1 MKPRVVAAGA
11 ILALWAGG
19 LATLARRQFAGGEA
33 ARLERAALFVSP
45 GADYYAVSD
54 GERQIGYAS
63 STIDTT
69 QTRVRISDAV
79 VADVNGGARL
89 AARLQVSL
97 TRALRLTGFCYQ
109 LGADAGPYR
118 ACGTVVNDT
127 LLALSITGKSAHP
140 IKRRVRLTAPL
151 FLPTM
156 VPMIIALGERPKV
169 GQQFTYDVFDP
180 ETDSSAMTTIAVT
193 AESLFVLP
201 DSATFDTVGH
211 RWIPAHQDSVRAWR
225 IEEQNGGRLTGWIDE
240 SGRMVQADPMPGMQM
255 RRTAYELAY
264 SNWARG
270 TPRDARAARAAPAP
284 PSSPSSTP

>member
-1 MKPRVVAAGA
+1 MAGA

-54 GERQIGYAS
+54 GDKQIGYAS

-69 QTRVRISDAV
+69 QTRVRISDFVA
-79 VADVNGGARL
+79 ADVAGGARF

-97 TRALRLTGFCYQ
+97 TRALRLTGFCYE
-109 LGADAGPYR
+109 LGADAGPYH

-127 LLALSITGKSAHP
+127 LLALSITGKDARK
-140 IKRRVRLTAPL
+140 ITRRIRLTAPL

-169 GQQFTYDVFDP
+169 GQRFTYEVFDP
-180 ETDSSAMTTIAVT
+180 ATDSSALTTIAVT

-201 DSATFDTVGH
+201 DSASYDAAGQ
-211 RWIPAHQDSVRAWR
+211 RWVPAHQDSVRAWR

-240 SGRMVQADPMPGMQM
+240 SGRMVQADPIPGMQM

-264 SNWARG
+264 SNWERG
-270 TPRDARAARAAPAP
+270 TPRDAHAARAAAAP
-284 PSSPSSTP
+284 PPTPSSTP

>member
-1 MKPRVVAAGA
+1 MRPRALAAGA
-11 ILALWAGG
+11 VLALWAGG

-45 GADYYAVSD
+45 GADYYAVSNGD
-54 GERQIGYAS
+54 AQIGYAS

-69 QTRVRISDAV
+69 LTRVRISDFV

-97 TRALRLTGFCYQ
+97 TRALRLTGFCYE

-118 ACGTVVNDT
+118 ACGTVINDT
-127 LLALSITGKSAHP
+127 LLALNITGKNQPKVKRH
-140 IKRRVRLTAPL
+140 IKLTAPL

-169 GQQFTYDVFDP
+169 GQHFTYEVFDP
-180 ETDSSAMTTIAVT
+180 ATDSSAMTTIAVT
-193 AESLFVLP
+193 AESLFVTP
-201 DSATFDTVGH
+201 DSATFDAAAG
-211 RWIPAHQDSVRAWR
+211 RWVPAHQDSVHAWR

-240 SGRMVQADPMPGMQM
+240 SGRMVQADPVPGMQM

-264 SNWARG
+264 SNWARS
-270 TPRDARAARAAPAP
+270 TRHAARAATPALP
-284 PSSPSSTP
+284 PPHSTP

>member
-1 MKPRVVAAGA
+1 MRPRTAAAAA
-11 ILALWAGG
+11 ILILWAGG
-19 LATLARRQFAGGEA
+19 LATLARRQFSGGET

-54 GERQIGYAS
+54 GEKQIGFAS

-69 QTRVRISDAV
+69 QTRVRISDFV
-79 VADVNGGARL
+79 VADVNGGARFS
-89 AARLQVSL
+89 ARLQVSL
-97 TRALRLTGFCYQ
+97 TRALRLTGFCYE
-109 LGADAGPYR
+109 LGADAGPYH

-127 LLALSITGKSAHP
+127 LLSLSIAGKNTP
-140 IKRRVRLTAPL
+140 RIKRRVKLSAPL

-169 GQQFTYDVFDP
+169 GQHFTYEVFDP
-180 ETDSSAMTTIAVT
+180 ATDSSALTTIAVT

-201 DSATFDTVGH
+201 DSASFDVAGQK
-211 RWIPAHQDSVRAWR
+211 WIPAHQDSVHAWR

-240 SGRMVQADPMPGMQM
+240 SGRMVQADPVTGMQM

-264 SNWARG
+264 SNWVRG
-270 TPRDARAARAAPAP
+270 TPRDARARRAGSPPP
-284 PSSPSSTP
+284 PSTP